1 MRLPGKIVWTTII
14 KGEGGGVSCSE
25 DISDSSVMI
34 RPVHFYSIAIILNM
48 IFKHEMLF
56 LQSIEVS

>member
-1 MRLPGKIVWTTII
+1 MCLPRKIVWTTII
-14 KGEGGGVSCSE
+14 KGEGGYPG